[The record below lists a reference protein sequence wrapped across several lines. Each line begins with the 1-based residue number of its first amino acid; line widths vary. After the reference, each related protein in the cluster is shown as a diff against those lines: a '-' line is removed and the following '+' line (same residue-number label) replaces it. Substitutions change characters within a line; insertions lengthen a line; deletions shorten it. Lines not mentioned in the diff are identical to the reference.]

1 MIMKH
6 LRVLILAFIFIFTG
20 LSSIK
25 AQNEQ
30 YGLWLSFK
38 ADKNYGKWSLGAESE
53 LRTVYFL
60 RLIDRG
66 SISLEAKYDFMK
78 RLKAGLSYTLM
89 NALDVKY
96 RNYQLRNR
104 FAAALEY
111 KIKFSNFRLVID
123 QKLRTT
129 LKDEQNRIRE
139 DGSLDTYSNNPEWTW
154 VNGGEISYN
163 IPKSKLNPFL
173 SAQTYYTLNSG
184 ETDRLK
190 NTRLKGGLMYKINK
204 RQSFKVYFL
213 YNTNQE
219 SDDNFGK
226 FIGGISFDVTIK

>member
-1 MIMKH
+1 MKCI
-6 LRVLILAFIFIFTG
+6 RVLILTLVFTFMG

-38 ADKNYGKWSLGAESE
+38 VDKNYGKLSLGAESE
-53 LRTVYFL
+53 LRTVYIL

-66 SISLEAKYDFMK
+66 SISLEAKYDIMK
-78 RLKAGLSYTLM
+78 RLKVGLSYTLM

-104 FAAALEY
+104 FTTALEY
-111 KIKFSNFRLVID
+111 KIKFGNFRLVID

-129 LKDEQNRIRE
+129 LKDEQKRIRE
-139 DGSLDTYSNNPEWTW
+139 DGSLDTYSDNPEWTW
-154 VNGGEISYN
+154 VNGVEINYN

-173 SAQTYYTLNSG
+173 SAQTYYTLNTG

-190 NTRLKGGLMYKINK
+190 NTRLKGGLMYKRNK
-204 RQSFKVYFL
+204 RQSFKGYFL

-226 FIGGISFDVTIK
+226 FIGGISFDVAIK